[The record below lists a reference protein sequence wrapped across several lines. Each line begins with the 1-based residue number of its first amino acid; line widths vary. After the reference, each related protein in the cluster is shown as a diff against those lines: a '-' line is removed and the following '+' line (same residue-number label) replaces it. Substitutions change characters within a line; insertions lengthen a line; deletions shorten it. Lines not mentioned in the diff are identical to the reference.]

1 MSKLQIKHN
10 VGTAG
15 SLKLDSKG
23 LNNTSI
29 FIIYVSKVIYFD
41 IKL

>member
-29 FIIYVSKVIYFD
+29 FIIYVQCEYFESN
-41 IKL
+41 IF